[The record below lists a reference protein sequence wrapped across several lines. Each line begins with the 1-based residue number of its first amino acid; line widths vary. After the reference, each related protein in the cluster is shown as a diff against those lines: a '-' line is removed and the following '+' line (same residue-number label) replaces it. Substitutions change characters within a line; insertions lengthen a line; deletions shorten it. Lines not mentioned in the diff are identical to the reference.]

1 MIKIAITG
9 MMPDGITPDY
19 NELYWLAGDPMKSNA
34 EHSSISDE
42 TRSISRRVSPEAGAE
57 FPFVIPHDAKN
68 EQLSLSFS
76 STRTFPSII
85 ANWRWRNAF
94 SKLLES
100 DWPHP
105 CYGDAIMRFEL
116 ANDQFEEVI
125 LRKVYVAKPGMKAD
139 GVSLELSYNLQGG
152 EIVDLGAALLAYPL
166 ADGGAEIVMKLY
178 GTVSAGSVTDG
189 ELVTG
194 SISSL
199 PVGTVIA
206 VQGIDN
212 ISSAVVDKTF
222 EIVTAGGSA
231 GGGRIAVDHPM
242 VDNLADI
249 SAAYSETHMSAT
261 VVSDGVR
268 PYVALNWLTEPT
280 GDADEVRITV
290 TISSAGYEATTTAED
305 YDSSTFPVDDAD
317 EYPTA
322 GDTDT

>member
-19 NELYWLAGDPMKSNA
+19 NQIYWIAGDPLKTNA
-34 EHSSISDE
+34 EHSGIFDE
-42 TRSISRRVSPEAGAE
+42 SRSISRRVSPEAGTE
-57 FPFVIPHDAKN
+57 FAFVIPHDAKN

-76 STRTFPSII
+76 TTRTFTTIL

-100 DWPHP
+100 DWNHP

-166 ADGGAEIVMKLY
+166 ADGGAEIVMKLF
-178 GTVSAGSVTDG
+178 GTVSANSVTDG
-189 ELVTG
+189 ASVSG
-194 SISSL
+194 SISSV

-212 ISSAVVDKTF
+212 VSSVTITKNF
-222 EIVTAGGSA
+222 EIVSGGSPA
-231 GGGRIAVDHPM
+231 PGNIAVDHPL

-249 SAAYSETHMSAT
+249 AAAYSGETHMSAT

-268 PYVALNWLTEPT
+268 AYVALNWLTEPT

-290 TISSAGYEATTTAED
+290 TILAAGYEATTTAED
-305 YDSSTFPVDDAD
+305 YDASVFPVDDGD
-317 EYPTA
+317 EYPVA
-322 GDTDT
+322 GDDT